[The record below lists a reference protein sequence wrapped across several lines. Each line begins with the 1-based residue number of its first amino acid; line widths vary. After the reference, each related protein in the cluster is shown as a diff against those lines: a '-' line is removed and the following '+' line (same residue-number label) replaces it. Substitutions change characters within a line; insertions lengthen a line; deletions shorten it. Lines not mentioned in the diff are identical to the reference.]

1 LNILNTLTL
10 RSLKLNRR
18 RTIVTIIAII
28 LSGAMI
34 CGTFTLAASFQDLFV
49 QRAIKTDGNFHATFH
64 SVYPEQIKYI
74 TENAYTK
81 TAMLSRNLGFARFE
95 QSTYKFKPYFY
106 VKEYDATAFQ
116 HMPIELT
123 AGRFPEKAGE
133 IVLSEEIKKRGGEA
147 YQIGETITLEFGKR
161 LDEKGRQ
168 LADGTSYEKTE
179 RFVTTDTKTYTIT
192 GFIAKPH
199 FENFNNIPGFTVV
212 TYLDQD
218 TLTPN
223 DAVNVSIL
231 GKKARDIYDKIPEI
245 AENAG
250 IKEYSYNNELLKWMG
265 LTQNDY
271 AKEMLYSVTGIL
283 IALIVAGTVIV
294 IYNSFAISVSERKK
308 QFGML
313 ASTGATPGQIR
324 KTVFFEGA
332 LLGLV
337 GIPLGIL
344 SGIGGIGVTLNFVN
358 RLLSDMMS
366 SMDITLRL
374 VISPAVILATAVFTG
389 LIIFLSAYIPAK
401 RAAATSPI
409 ESIRLNRDIKINGK
423 TVKTSK
429 LTRLLFGIEGEIAL
443 KNLKRNR
450 RRYRATVLSLIISIV
465 LFIAFSTFINYSY
478 KSTELYY
485 QDITFDLSVLID
497 GISAEEQKEFFE
509 QVIAFNG
516 VERYSLIREL
526 QTESLLARNQFGLYI
541 QENHI
546 DKNILPADEKGLYQH
561 GFHITALGEQEFN
574 KYTKENGLDA
584 AVFQD
589 TQNLKGILINKS
601 IMQDGRYTEY
611 EPLQIKAGDKLRL
624 TDLQY
629 NEETPPTTFSLEVGA
644 VTDTHP
650 MGVSAGNFGYS
661 YIIVSEEVFDAIHL
675 TLQKGNQSYE
685 IQPQLYLCSENST
698 EKAEQIRAIF
708 DQHYGD
714 HGSLYLYD
722 VQAEQQDI
730 KQVKTMASIFLYGF
744 ITLITLI
751 GVTNIFNTI
760 STNVA
765 LRRREFAM
773 LKSVGLTP
781 QGFNKMINY
790 ESIFYGLKA
799 LLYGLPVAFVVT
811 MLLYN
816 GFVNMFQ
823 FAFFLPWKEMIAC
836 VIGVFVIIFI
846 TMLHASS
853 KLKHE
858 NIIDALKEE
867 NL

>member
-1 LNILNTLTL
+1 MNILNTLTL

-49 QRAIKTDGNFHATFH
+49 QRAIKTDGNFHATFY

-74 TENAYTK
+74 TDNSYTES
-81 TAMLSRNLGFARFE
+81 AMLSRDLGFALFE
-95 QSTYKFKPYFY
+95 QSTFEYKPYFY
-106 VKEYDATAFQ
+106 VKEYDAAAFH

-133 IVLSEEIKKRGGEA
+133 IVLSEEFKKRGGEA
-147 YQIGETITLEFGKR
+147 YQIGETITFELGKR
-161 LDEKGRQ
+161 VDENGQQ

-179 RFVTTDTKTYTIT
+179 QFVTTDTKTCTIT

-223 DAVNVSIL
+223 EAVNVSIL
-231 GKKARDIYDKIPEI
+231 GKNARDVYNKIPEM

-271 AKEMLYSVTGIL
+271 AKEMLYSVTAIL
-283 IALIVAGTVIV
+283 ITLIVAGTVIV

-324 KTVFFEGA
+324 KAVFFEGA

-344 SGIGGIGVTLNFVN
+344 SGIGGIGITLNVVN
-358 RLLSDMMS
+358 RLLSGIIS
-366 SMDITLRL
+366 SMDIALRL
-374 VISPAVILATAVFTG
+374 VISPAVILATAVFAA

-401 RAAATSPI
+401 RASAASPI

-429 LTRLLFGIEGEIAL
+429 LTRFLFGIEGEIAL

-450 RRYRATVLSLIISIV
+450 RRYRTTVLSLVISIV
-465 LFIAFSTFINYSY
+465 LFITVSTFINYGL
-478 KSTELYY
+478 KSTDIYY
-485 QDITFDLSVLID
+485 QVIPYDLSVTM
-497 GISAEEQKEFFE
+497 SNSTPEEEKEFYE
-509 QVIAFNG
+509 QITSLDG
-516 VERYSLIREL
+516 VERYALKREV
-526 QTESLLARNQFGLYI
+526 QTESWLARDQFGPYI
-541 QENHI
+541 QENYI
-546 DKNILPADEKGLYQH
+546 DEKILPANEEGLYPFA
-561 GFHITALGEQEFN
+561 FHITALGEPEFN
-574 KYTKENGLDA
+574 KFAKENGLDA

-589 TQNLKGILINKS
+589 TQNFKGILINKN
-601 IMQDGRYTEY
+601 IMQDGRYAEY
-611 EPLQIKAGDKLRL
+611 KPLLIDAGDKLQL
-624 TDLQY
+624 VDLQY
-629 NEETPPTTFSLEVGA
+629 DEETTPASFSMEISA
-644 VTDTHP
+644 VTDTLP
-650 MGVSAGNFGYS
+650 LGISSAIFGYGH
-661 YIIVSEEVFDAIHL
+661 IIVSEEVFDMIQLAV
-675 TLQKGNQSYE
+675 QKENPHYSG
-685 IQPQLYLCSENST
+685 ILPQLYLCSDNST
-698 EKAEQIRAIF
+698 ETAEQIRAIF
-708 DQHYGD
+708 NKYAD
-714 HGSLYLYD
+714 HCSIFLHD
-722 VQAEQQDI
+722 VQAQQQDM
-730 KQVKTMASIFLYGF
+730 KRTKTVISIFLYGF

-751 GVTNIFNTI
+751 GVTNIFNTA

-799 LLYGLPVAFVVT
+799 LLYGLPISIFIT
-811 MLLYN
+811 LLLYN
-816 GFVNMFQ
+816 GFGSMFQ
-823 FAFFLPWKEMIAC
+823 FTFFLPWKEIIAC
-836 VIGVFVIIFI
+836 VIGVFIIIFI

>member
-1 LNILNTLTL
+1 MNILNTLTL

-49 QRAIKTDGNFHATFH
+49 QRAIKTDGNYHATFH
-64 SVYPEQIKYI
+64 NVYPEQIKYI
-74 TENAYTK
+74 TDNAYTK

-95 QSTYKFKPYFY
+95 QSTSEYKPYFY
-106 VKEYDATAFQ
+106 VKEYDAAAFR

-133 IVLSEEIKKRGGEA
+133 VVLSEEIKKRGGEA
-147 YQIGETITLEFGKR
+147 YQIGDTITFELGKR
-161 LDEKGRQ
+161 IDEKGQ
-168 LADGTSYEKTE
+168 HLADGTSYEKTE

-231 GKKARDIYDKIPEI
+231 GKKARDVYDKIPEI

-250 IKEYSYNNELLKWMG
+250 IKEYTYNNELLKWMG

-324 KTVFFEGA
+324 KTVFFEGV

-337 GIPLGIL
+337 GIPIGII
-344 SGIGGIGVTLNFVN
+344 SGIGGIGITLNIVN
-358 RLLSDMMS
+358 RLVSDMIS
-366 SMDITLRL
+366 GMDIALRL
-374 VISPAVILATAVFTG
+374 VISPAVILATAVFIA
-389 LIIFLSAYIPAK
+389 LIFFLSAYIPAK
-401 RAAATSPI
+401 SASATSPI

-423 TVKTSK
+423 TVKTPK

-450 RRYRATVLSLIISIV
+450 RRYRTTVLSLIISIV

-485 QDITFDLSVLID
+485 QDIPFDLSVLID
-497 GISAEEQKEFFE
+497 GISPEEQKEFFE
-509 QVIAFNG
+509 QVIALNW

-526 QTESLLARNQFGLYI
+526 QTESLLARNQLSPYI
-541 QENHI
+541 QENYI
-546 DKNILPADEKGLYQH
+546 DKIPADEKGLYQY
-561 GFHITALGEQEFN
+561 GFHITALGEPEFN
-574 KYTKENGLDA
+574 RFIKENGLDP

-589 TQNLKGILINKS
+589 SQNLKGILINKS
-601 IMQDGRYTEY
+601 ILQDKGSYTEL
-611 EPLQIKAGDKLRL
+611 EPLQLKAGDKLRL

-629 NEETPPTTFSLEVGA
+629 NEETSPTTFSLEVVA

-650 MGVSAGNFGYS
+650 LGVSTGNLGYS
-661 YIIVSEEVFDAIHL
+661 YIIVSEKVFDAILL

-698 EKAEQIRAIF
+698 EIAEQIRAIF

-730 KQVKTMASIFLYGF
+730 KQVKTFASIFLYGF

-799 LLYGLPVAFVVT
+799 LLYGLPIAIVVT

-816 GFVNMFQ
+816 GFGNMFE
-823 FAFFLPWKEMIAC
+823 FTFFLPWKEIIAC

>member
-1 LNILNTLTL
+1 MNILNTLTL

-49 QRAIKTDGNFHATFH
+49 QRAIKTDGNYHATFH
-64 SVYPEQIKYI
+64 NVYPEQIKYI
-74 TENAYTK
+74 TDNAYTK

-95 QSTYKFKPYFY
+95 QSTSEYKPYFY
-106 VKEYDATAFQ
+106 VKEYDAAAFR

-133 IVLSEEIKKRGGEA
+133 VVLSEEIKKRGGEA
-147 YQIGETITLEFGKR
+147 YQIGDTITFELGKR
-161 LDEKGRQ
+161 VDEKGQQ
-168 LADGTSYEKTE
+168 LADNASYEETE
-179 RFVTTDTKTYTIT
+179 QFVTTDTKSYTIT
-192 GFIAKPH
+192 GFIAKPY
-199 FENFNNIPGFTVV
+199 FENFNNIPGFTAVA
-212 TYLDQD
+212 YLDQD
-218 TLTPN
+218 TVTPN

-231 GKKARDIYDKIPEI
+231 GKKARDVYDKIPEI

-250 IKEYSYNNELLKWMG
+250 IKEYTYNNELLKWMG

-283 IALIVAGTVIV
+283 IALIVASTVIV

-324 KTVFFEGA
+324 KTVFFEGV

-337 GIPLGIL
+337 GIPIGII
-344 SGIGGIGVTLNFVN
+344 SGIGGIGITLNIVN
-358 RLLSDMMS
+358 RLVSDMMS
-366 SMDITLRL
+366 GMDIALRL
-374 VISPAVILATAVFTG
+374 VISPAVILATAVFTA
-389 LIIFLSAYIPAK
+389 LIIFLSTYIPAK
-401 RAAATSPI
+401 RASATSPI

-450 RRYRATVLSLIISIV
+450 RRYQTTVLSLIISIV

-516 VERYSLIREL
+516 VERYALIR
-526 QTESLLARNQFGLYI
+526 QIRTQSLLAWDQLSPYI
-541 QENHI
+541 QENYI
-546 DKNILPADEKGLYQH
+546 DELSADEKGHYQY
-561 GFHITALGEQEFN
+561 GFQITALGEQEFN
-574 KYTKENGLDA
+574 RFAKGNGLDP

-589 TQNLKGILINKS
+589 TQNFKGILVNKS
-601 IMQDGRYTEY
+601 ILQDGRYTEY
-611 EPLQIKAGDKLRL
+611 EPLQLKAGDKLRL

-629 NEETPPTTFSLEVGA
+629 NEETPPTTFSMEIGA
-644 VTDTHP
+644 VTDSYP
-650 MGVSAGNFGYS
+650 LGVSTGNLGYS
-661 YIIVSEEVFDAIHL
+661 YIIVSEKVFDAL
-675 TLQKGNQSYE
+675 LQTLQKGNQSYE

-698 EKAEQIRAIF
+698 EIAEQIRAIF

-730 KQVKTMASIFLYGF
+730 KQVKTFASIFLYGF

-799 LLYGLPVAFVVT
+799 LLYGLPIAIVIT

-816 GFVNMFQ
+816 GFGNMFE
-823 FAFFLPWKEMIAC
+823 FTFFLPWKEIIAC